1 MKIFLLL
8 LFWCL
13 WFFNFSS
20 RTLLSPLLPVFEN
33 DLGIS
38 HTLAGSLSFYL
49 SAGYT
54 VSMLN
59 AGWLTAR
66 LGSKKSIAVSSAVF
80 LISLLLLRFS
90 DSYAS
95 IAAVS
100 FFMGAGTGLYL
111 PSAVPLLTSVFRPET
126 WGRAFAIHETAP
138 TFTFLSIPLL
148 MAFFLRFFDWRDF
161 ILIYAGACLIANSA
175 FMIFAPSS
183 APQRGKG
190 MEFTSI
196 FRRKKFWI
204 FTLIWTSASASVMA
218 IFTIM
223 PLLLVNDFGMNAQK
237 ANSILGISRMGA
249 LIATF
254 MVGFLVDRYGHMR
267 MLFWSLLLTGIS
279 TIAIASSGYLPFL
292 MAVLILQSAF
302 SMVFFPIGLVAISRM
317 TDPHERSH
325 FTGGVGAASVIVGGG
340 MAPFALGAAGD
351 LGSFQTGILILGILV
366 VISCLL
372 FIPLRRLEK

>member
-54 VSMLN
+54 LSMLS
-59 AGWLTAR
+59 AGWMTNR

-111 PSAVPLLTSVFRPET
+111 PSAVPLLTSVFRPES

-161 ILIYAGACLIANSA
+161 ILIFAGACLVATSA

-183 APQRGKG
+183 PPQRGG
-190 MEFTSI
+190 GREFTSV

-254 MVGFLVDRYGHMR
+254 LVGFLVDRYGHMR

-279 TIAIASSGYLPFL
+279 TIAIASSGYLSFL
-292 MAVLILQSAF
+292 LVVLILQSAF

-325 FTGGVGAASVIVGGG
+325 FTGGVGASSVIVGGG
-340 MAPFALGAAGD
+340 VAPFALGAAGD
-351 LGSFQTGILILGILV
+351 LGSFQTGILILGVLV

>member
-54 VSMLN
+54 LSMLN

-66 LGSKKSIAVSSAVF
+66 LGSKKSIALSSAVF
-80 LISLLLLRFS
+80 LISLFLLRFS

-111 PSAVPLLTSVFRPET
+111 PSAVPLLTSVFRPES

-161 ILIYAGACLIANSA
+161 ILIFAGACLIATSA

-183 APQRGKG
+183 PPQRGKG

-223 PLLLVNDFGMNAQK
+223 PLLLVNDFGMNAQR

-254 MVGFLVDRYGHMR
+254 LVGFLVDRYGHMR
-267 MLFWSLLLTGIS
+267 MLFWSLFLTGIS

-292 MAVLILQSAF
+292 LAVLILQSAF

-325 FTGGVGAASVIVGGG
+325 FTGGVGASSVIIGGG
-340 MAPFALGAAGD
+340 VAPFALGAAGD